1 MTGYLL
7 DTSFLSAFAPGRPLL
22 PSHVQNWVAVQG
34 ERGSWQFSSIVIL
47 EVERGI
53 AKLKRAGGHMK
64 AERIN
69 EWFERL
75 LLEFNQRILPIDLA
89 IAREAGKLED
99 ATIAR
104 GANPGLADVLIAAT
118 ARLHGLSVLTANTRH
133 FAILDVPYLN
143 PFTERVSKG

>member
-1 MTGYLL
+1 
-7 DTSFLSAFAPGRPLL
+7 
-22 PSHVQNWVAVQG
+22 
-34 ERGSWQFSSIVIL
+34 
-47 EVERGI
+47 
-53 AKLKRAGGHMK
+53 MK

-104 GANPGLADVLIAAT
+104 GANPGLADILIAAT

>member
-1 MTGYLL
+1 M
-7 DTSFLSAFAPGRPLL
+7 R
-22 PSHVQNWVAVQG
+22 NWVAEQG
-34 ERGSWQFSSIVIL
+34 ERGSWQISSIVIL

-53 AKLKRAGGHMK
+53 AKLKRAGGHIK

-75 LLEFNQRILPIDLA
+75 LVEFNQRILPIDLA

-118 ARLHGLSVLTANTRH
+118 ARLNGLSVLTGNTRH
-133 FAILDVPYLN
+133 FAILEVPYLN
-143 PFTERVSKG
+143 PFTERASEA

>member
-7 DTSFLSAFAPGRPLL
+7 DKSFLSAFAPGRPLL
-22 PSHVQNWVAVQG
+22 PSHVQNWLAEQR
-34 ERGSWQFSSIVIL
+34 ERGSWQLSSIVIL

-53 AKLKRAGGHMK
+53 
-64 AERIN
+64 
-69 EWFERL
+69 
-75 LLEFNQRILPIDLA
+75 LPIDLA
-89 IAREAGKLED
+89 IVREAGKLED

-143 PFTERVSKG
+143 PFTEGVSKG